1 MVPFPP
7 TSVHGGWAPA
17 VNNIS
22 IFAQLPAPG
31 QHRECNKN
39 RRRFEGSTKAE
50 LRTFLAKKPTVARG
64 CIGIFARNHGLTVAA
79 DVADW
84 GRAGNF
90 GQPGMRPGRRRT
102 LRADRCRAWLARGA
116 AALAAVCAGV
126 AVA

>member
-17 VNNIS
+17 VNNVS

-50 LRTFLAKKPTVARG
+50 LRTFLAKKPTVAPG
-64 CIGIFARNHGLTVAA
+64 CIGISVRNHGLTVAA

-84 GRAGNF
+84 GKGELWAGWDETAPPANAAS
-90 GQPGMRPGRRRT
+90 RSASR
-102 LRADRCRAWLARGA
+102 LARARRGRA
-116 AALAAVCAGV
+116 R
-126 AVA
+126 